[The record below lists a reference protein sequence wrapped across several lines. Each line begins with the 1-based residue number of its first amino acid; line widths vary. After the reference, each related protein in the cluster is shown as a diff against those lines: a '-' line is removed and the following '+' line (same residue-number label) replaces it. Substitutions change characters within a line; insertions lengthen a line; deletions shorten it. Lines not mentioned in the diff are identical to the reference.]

1 MKYLSFIILFVF
13 FTICSKAQQGLQ
25 LKAGVNL
32 VCNASPSLVLN
43 NCGFY
48 NNGDFNA
55 GESNVVFTGTT
66 ATANSA
72 VGGLS
77 VTQFYDITISKTTN
91 DVIMQQDC
99 IVDDLIIFDNG
110 LLELNN
116 FIIDLGAT
124 GLLKSESETSRI
136 TGITGGEVIAN
147 AILNA
152 PSAANPGNLGAEI
165 SSSENLG
172 YTEIRRGHVQQ
183 TDPSGNYSIYR
194 YFDIIPENNSSLD
207 ATLIQYY
214 FDAESAGL
222 DENNFDHYLSKD
234 GGATWFNLSQE
245 GRDVVNN
252 YVKLSGY
259 GEFYRATLADPI
271 GSPLPVVLGDFFAQC
286 SLTGVVLNWTTFSE
300 INSSHFI
307 VQRLNILQQWEDIAN
322 IKAQGYSTIEHQ
334 YSYTVESNTSEYY
347 RLMLVD
353 ADGQT
358 SNSSP
363 IQVQCSSNK
372 PLSIYPNPNFG
383 QFIIDL
389 GTPSNSNMTINIF
402 DISGKVVYSSIV
414 ANSNAVNIDIQS
426 VAAGIYL
433 LQLTIN
439 GNVSYH
445 KIEKGD

>member
-1 MKYLSFIILFVF
+1 MKYVSFITLFVF
-13 FTICSKAQQGLQ
+13 FTISIKAQQGLQ
-25 LKAGVNL
+25 IKAGANL
-32 VCNASPSLVLN
+32 VCNASPNLVLN

-55 GESNVVFTGTT
+55 GESNIVFTGTT

-77 VTQFYDITISKTTN
+77 ITKFYDITISKTTN

-136 TGITGGEVIAN
+136 TGISGGEVIAN
-147 AILNA
+147 ATLNA
-152 PSAANPGNLGAEI
+152 PSSANPGNLGAEI
-165 SSSENLG
+165 TSTENLG

-214 FDAESAGL
+214 FDAESGGL
-222 DENNFDHYLSKD
+222 AENNFDHYLSKD
-234 GGATWFNLSQE
+234 AGVTWYNLGQE
-245 GRDVVNN
+245 GRDIANN

-259 GEFYRATLADPI
+259 GEFYRETLADPI
-271 GSPLPVVLGDFFAQC
+271 GSPLPVVLGNFYAQC
-286 SLTGVVLNWTTFSE
+286 ALTGVVLNWTTFSE

-307 VQRLNILQQWEDIAN
+307 IQRLNELQQWEEIAN
-322 IKAQGYSTIEHQ
+322 IAAQGYSTTEHY
-334 YSYTVESNTSEYY
+334 YSYTIESNTSEYY
-347 RLMLVD
+347 RLVLVD

-358 SNSSP
+358 NNSSP
-363 IQVQCSSNK
+363 IQVQCNSYN

-383 QFIIDL
+383 QFTIDP
-389 GTPSNSNMTINIF
+389 GISTNSNMTINIF
-402 DISGKVVYSSIV
+402 DISGKVVYSSIA
-414 ANSNAVNIDIQS
+414 ANSNYVNIDIQS

-433 LQLTIN
+433 LQLAIN
-439 GNVSYH
+439 GNVTYH